1 MNRLLSASL
10 PRCPFYKHRKVQR
23 VLHPVRSSLW
33 TVAVPLAITSFIP
46 ISIFADAVLD
56 KVTDRVGKRTNTTA
70 DGVRCYLSFP
80 EDFSPIQKDA
90 LNQRTPPVVF
100 LLPEL
105 YGLLE
110 REVELCDELARLGYI
125 SCAVD
130 VLSRRSSTWIPRVIG
145 FFLGE
150 VVLRQ
155 DPDYGAS
162 TVKELVKWMRR
173 QDWCSKDT
181 PFGIVGFCFG
191 GAGSI
196 RSALASPDEFSA
208 SVVFYGK
215 PPSELKEASI
225 QCPVLALYGTEDN
238 QFSKEAIDA
247 FEDGLRKVSPGSKVI
262 RFPGEGH
269 AFVKD
274 LASTKTPGASQE
286 AWSRCLE
293 FLSKNLTQS

>member
-1 MNRLLSASL
+1 MSLLLTASL
-10 PRCPFYKHRKVQR
+10 LRCPFLKHRKIHR
-23 VLHPVRSSLW
+23 VVPPVKSSLW
-33 TVAVPLAITSFIP
+33 TVAVPVAIASFIP
-46 ISIFADAVLD
+46 ISIFADAVVD

-70 DGVRCYLSFP
+70 DGVPCYLSFP
-80 EDFSPIQKDA
+80 EGFSLIQKDTFE
-90 LNQRTPPVVF
+90 QQTPPVVF

-145 FFLGE
+145 FFIGE
-150 VVLRQ
+150 VALRQ

-162 TVKELVKWMRR
+162 TVKKTVKWMRG

-181 PFGIVGFCFG
+181 PFGIVGFCYG

-196 RSALASPDEFSA
+196 RSVLASPDTFSA
-208 SVVFYGK
+208 TVVFYGK
-215 PPSELKEASI
+215 PPSELKEDSI
-225 QCPVLALYGTEDN
+225 RCPVLALYGTEDS
-238 QFSKEAIDA
+238 QFSKEVIDA
-247 FEDGLRKVSPGSKVI
+247 FEDGLKRASPGSEVI

-274 LASTKTPGASQE
+274 LSSTKTPGAAKE
-286 AWSRCLE
+286 AWSRCLQ
-293 FLSKNLTQS
+293 FLNKNLTR